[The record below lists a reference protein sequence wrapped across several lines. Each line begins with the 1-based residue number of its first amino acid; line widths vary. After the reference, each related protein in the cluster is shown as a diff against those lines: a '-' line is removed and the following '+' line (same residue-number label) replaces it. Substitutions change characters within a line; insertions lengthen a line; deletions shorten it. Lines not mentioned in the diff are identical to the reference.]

1 MTVWDAKLQKDD
13 HQLKARRSHKLLSA
27 QRYFEEKFFLSFIH
41 FVAKYKE
48 RSFGYYDASE
58 TGKAASLISLIIW
71 GENQMSANQIKIA
84 SLLIGRRLRAD
95 DESIMRRRSVRQKS
109 DDAVGS
115 VARLENIFL
124 QKFGSINKM

>member
-1 MTVWDAKLQKDD
+1 MLSYKQMVTSSKPGDLIKL
-13 HQLKARRSHKLLSA
+13 SSA
-27 QRYFEEKFFLSFIH
+27 QRYSEEKFFLSFIH

-109 DDAVGS
+109 DDAVDS
-115 VARLENIFL
+115 VVRLENIFL